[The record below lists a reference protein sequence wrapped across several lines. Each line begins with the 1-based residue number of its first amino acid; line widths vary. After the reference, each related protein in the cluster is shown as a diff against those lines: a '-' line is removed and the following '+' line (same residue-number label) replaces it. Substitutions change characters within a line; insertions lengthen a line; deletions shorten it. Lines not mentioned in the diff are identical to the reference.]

1 MKPSHKNENDK
12 ESKTVLGLP
21 GGEVSS
27 DGGQP
32 SNGRSESS
40 KNEPVPNKRG
50 SNIQAQDSEAGKA
63 AKVAENN
70 HKTGGG
76 IPRRP
81 FKSEN
86 PTKTGKVSDGISAS
100 TPIVWDDEPAEDPL
114 LDTVLTERYRIKR
127 RIGEGGMG
135 VVYEAEHVVLE
146 KRVALKV
153 LSPDLSHKK
162 ELVERFLREAK
173 AASRIGHEN
182 IVDITDFNRTDS
194 GIVFFAMEYLDGKD
208 LGTVIEEE
216 DYISWERAKN
226 IIIQICRALSAAH
239 AKGIIHRDLKPENI
253 FLIEHGGRRDF
264 VKVVDFGIAKITGLG
279 EEGRKLTK
287 TGMIFGTPD
296 YMSPEQASGKK
307 PDHRIDIYALGVI
320 LYEMLTGRVP
330 FEADSFMGILTKH
343 MFEEPKPPSERR
355 PDLPALE
362 IPRSVESLIMKA
374 MSKDRE
380 ARFHSMSE
388 FAAAIKGCHVGS
400 GEDEAIHSD
409 RKEAHRDPEVV
420 LLSRPKPHK
429 DELPLLEESG
439 HDEKKENTEL
449 LEDLPDPATK
459 KNIYGLLGGLIV
471 ILAVLMAGSYL
482 LLRMRQKSSDEN
494 RESEVDKGLSRH
506 NTKGSGDE
514 DIGTIEKEGAR
525 PGTGNENSSEKEGV
539 NQAAHPNDNGN
550 SKTNEHDPRA
560 QAGNNARTIEPTAR
574 YVRLTLKTSPAKARV
589 YLDGDFLGETPL
601 LDKKVDY
608 GKKEKTILVK
618 KKRYQD
624 LSLVFVPDRDV
635 LLDRSLRKIRGRKPS
650 SEKTRD
656 GDKPRIPSGRKK
668 EPPPTRRETPT
679 PDLKDPF

>member
-1 MKPSHKNENDK
+1 MKPSYKNENDK
-12 ESKTVLGLP
+12 ESKTVLGLA
-21 GGEVSS
+21 GGEVSNE
-27 DGGQP
+27 DGQP
-32 SNGRSESS
+32 SDGKSENR
-40 KNEPVPNKRG
+40 KNEPVQNKRN
-50 SNIQAQDSEAGKA
+50 SNEQAQVAEAGKA
-63 AKVAENN
+63 AKVAENK
-70 HKTGGG
+70 HKTGAG

-81 FKSEN
+81 FKSET
-86 PTKTGKVSDGISAS
+86 PTKTGKTSDGISAS

-114 LDTVLTERYRIKR
+114 LDTVLAERYRIKR

-182 IVDITDFNRTDS
+182 IVDITDFNRTNS

-208 LGTVIEEE
+208 LATVIE
-216 DYISWERAKN
+216 DQDCISWERAKN

-253 FLIEHGGRRDF
+253 FLIEHGGRKDF

-343 MFEEPKPPSERR
+343 MFEEPKLPSERR
-355 PDLPALE
+355 PDLPAFE
-362 IPRSVESLIMKA
+362 IPRDVESLIMKA

-380 ARFHSMSE
+380 SRFHSMSE

-400 GEDEAIHSD
+400 GGDEAIHSD
-409 RKEAHRDPEVV
+409 RKESHRDPEVV
-420 LLSRPKPHK
+420 LLSRPKSDK

-471 ILAVLMAGSYL
+471 ILAVLMAGGYL
-482 LLRMRQKSSDEN
+482 LLRMRQKSPVEN
-494 RESEVDKGLSRH
+494 REEVDEGLSRN
-506 NTKGSGDE
+506 NTNGSGNE
-514 DIGTIEKEGAR
+514 DIGAMQREGAR
-525 PGTGNENSSEKEGV
+525 PGTEHQNSAEREGGNQTPQSD
-539 NQAAHPNDNGN
+539 DNGK
-550 SKTNEHDPRA
+550 SKNNVHDPRT
-560 QAGNNARTIEPTAR
+560 QAGNDARKIEPSER
-574 YVRLTLKTSPAKARV
+574 FVRLTVKTSPSKARV

-601 LDKKVDY
+601 LDKKVGY

-618 KKRYQD
+618 KKRYRD
-624 LSLVFVPDRDV
+624 LSLGFVPDRDV
-635 LLDRSLRKIRGRKPS
+635 LLDRSLRKARGRNPS

-656 GDKPRIPSGRKK
+656 DDKPRRPSGR
-668 EPPPTRRETPT
+668 ENERPATREDPSSS
-679 PDLKDPF
+679 DLIDPF